1 MKKRLLGIVLIFI
14 VEAMLVSCN
23 LFCSCGCESGPP
35 KQIDIISWN
44 MQTVT
49 DNYQQVD
56 INTELPYNQVYKL
69 LTIDKRNLVINERP
83 SFSSSYNAVY
93 ACSPAPMKATQSFK
107 SIRIISASEAAY
119 LNSND
124 LIKIGDDITH
134 RFLISFLFDNDF
146 RPIDDFINQLI
157 IYDED
162 RFRFRLKEKP
172 FQTTTLKLD
181 FSITMSDGKVFEFK
195 NELLTIN

>member
-1 MKKRLLGIVLIFI
+1 
-14 VEAMLVSCN
+14 
-23 LFCSCGCESGPP
+23 
-35 KQIDIISWN
+35 